1 VISSKDIRQQ
11 FLDFFIAKGHSFVH
25 SSPVV
30 PDTDPTLLFANA
42 GMNQFKNIFLGIKEP
57 EALRVVN
64 SQKCIRA
71 GGKHNDL
78 EEVGKDGYHH
88 TFFEM
93 LGNWSFGDY
102 YKKEA
107 ITWAWEL
114 LTEVWKLP
122 KQMLY
127 ATVHDTD
134 QEAHQ
139 IWQSATDIDPDHISY
154 HGDKDNFWEM
164 GDTGPCGPCSEIHI
178 DRGIAHCNKQ
188 DDPGHICAVNGD
200 CNRYIELWNLVFI
213 QYKREEDRS
222 LTPLKNRF
230 VDTGAGLE
238 RITQVLQNKNTNYE
252 TDLFLPIITRIAEMS
267 AKPYTPDEGMSHRVI
282 ADHIRCLC
290 FALAD
295 GGFPS
300 NEGRGYVLR
309 RILRRAARHG
319 RLLGFAEP
327 FLYLLVDTVVGIMG
341 HHFEELAGKEAY
353 IRMVIKAEEE
363 RFNKT
368 LDIGLSKF
376 DEICARL
383 DGNLIGGNDAFMLYD
398 TYGFPLDLTMML
410 AEEKGFKIDH
420 RGFEQEMQA
429 QRERA
434 RKASKFGSVVTED
447 DWIEFRP
454 SLPTLFTGYDTYSD
468 TAYIQRYRISE
479 DQIFAVQLNQTP
491 FYAESGGQVADTG
504 RIFNDEF
511 EITIHDVKKHDDIYI
526 HYGIMQRGVI
536 SSQRVTAEIDTS
548 RRQDTAR
555 NHTVTHLL
563 HKALR
568 SVLGEHVQQ
577 KGSLVHPDYM
587 RFDFTHFQA
596 LSTSQWKVVES
607 LVNKAIRENRKV
619 STTIQDIASAKADGA
634 IALFGEKYS
643 DSVRVVSVENYSKE
657 LCGGTHVSA
666 TGEIGLFKITSEGS
680 IAAGIRR
687 IEAVTGRA
695 ALDYVNELQSSLT
708 RVSEALHCPVVMVQS
723 RLEAMKD
730 RVKELE
736 TELKTLR
743 STNSLAAMDSVLAQA
758 VDFDGQR
765 LAIASLPPDT
775 DLKGISEHMKGKL
788 KDQILILL
796 SEKAAKLSL
805 MVMVGDNLTGKY
817 NAGKIVSAMAMHI
830 GGKGGGRPES
840 AMAGAPMPENLNAY
854 IDHIPELIR
863 STQ

>member
-1 VISSKDIRQQ
+1 
-11 FLDFFIAKGHSFVH
+11 
-25 SSPVV
+25 
-30 PDTDPTLLFANA
+30 
-42 GMNQFKNIFLGIKEP
+42 
-57 EALRVVN
+57 
-64 SQKCIRA
+64 
-71 GGKHNDL
+71 
-78 EEVGKDGYHH
+78 
-88 TFFEM
+88 
-93 LGNWSFGDY
+93 
-102 YKKEA
+102 
-107 ITWAWEL
+107 
-114 LTEVWKLP
+114 
-122 KQMLY
+122 
-127 ATVHDTD
+127 
-134 QEAHQ
+134 
-139 IWQSATDIDPDHISY
+139 
-154 HGDKDNFWEM
+154 
-164 GDTGPCGPCSEIHI
+164 
-178 DRGIAHCNKQ
+178 
-188 DDPGHICAVNGD
+188 
-200 CNRYIELWNLVFI
+200 
-213 QYKREEDRS
+213 
-222 LTPLKNRF
+222 
-230 VDTGAGLE
+230 
-238 RITQVLQNKNTNYE
+238 
-252 TDLFLPIITRIAEMS
+252 
-267 AKPYTPDEGMSHRVI
+267 
-282 ADHIRCLC
+282 
-290 FALAD
+290 
-295 GGFPS
+295 
-300 NEGRGYVLR
+300 
-309 RILRRAARHG
+309 
-319 RLLGFAEP
+319 
-327 FLYLLVDTVVGIMG
+327 
-341 HHFEELAGKEAY
+341 
-353 IRMVIKAEEE
+353 
-363 RFNKT
+363 
-368 LDIGLSKF
+368 
-376 DEICARL
+376 
-383 DGNLIGGNDAFMLYD
+383 
-398 TYGFPLDLTMML
+398 
-410 AEEKGFKIDH
+410 
-420 RGFEQEMQA
+420 
-429 QRERA
+429 
-434 RKASKFGSVVTED
+434 
-447 DWIEFRP
+447 
-454 SLPTLFTGYDTYSD
+454 
-468 TAYIQRYRISE
+468 
-479 DQIFAVQLNQTP
+479 
-491 FYAESGGQVADTG
+491 
-504 RIFNDEF
+504 
-511 EITIHDVKKHDDIYI
+511 
-526 HYGIMQRGVI
+526 MQRGVI

-607 LVNKAIRENRKV
+607 LVNKAIRANRKV